1 MNDIAIRVEG
11 LGKQYR
17 IGQRE
22 RSLALCDV
30 LARSFTAPFR
40 RLWNRESEKSR
51 DGEPGRSDSQVQQSS
66 LSRENNTI

>member
-11 LGKQYR
+11 VGKQYR

-22 RSLALCDV
+22 RYLALRDV

-40 RLWNRESEKSR
+40 RLWHRESEKSR
-51 DGEPGRSDSQVQQSS
+51 DGELGRSGSPKVDPLVKTSF
-66 LSRENNTI
+66 RDI